1 MSNARG
7 VNARGA
13 LGRYGEEL
21 AARRLTEA
29 GMTVLERNW
38 RCGRTGEIDIVARD
52 GDALVVCEVKT
63 RRAGAFEHPMAAVTP
78 TKADRLRGL
87 ARTLA
92 AGTRRGPTGR
102 RPHRRR
108 GRRPPRA
115 RRTRR
120 GARTGGGL
128 MGFARTCSVALVGVE
143 GVIVEVQADLEPGVA
158 AFTLVGLPDKSLTES
173 KDRVRAAVVNSG
185 AEWPQKKLTVGL
197 SPASVPKAGS
207 GFDLAVA
214 CAVLGASERIDP
226 RMLSDIV
233 MIGELGLDGR
243 VRPVRGILP
252 AVLAAAEAGY
262 EQVVVPECAAAEAS
276 LVPGVSVL
284 GVRTLR
290 QLIAVLADEPV
301 PDEEPDEGRP
311 DPLMAGL
318 RLPGTGAATGMHTVG
333 AAQQDQG
340 HDLADVVGQLAA
352 RTAVEVAAAGG
363 HHLFLEGPPGAGKTM
378 LAERLPAILPSLAKE
393 ESLEVTA
400 VHSVAGLL
408 PAGKPLVDVPPYCAP
423 HHSATMQALVGGGQG
438 VARPGAVSLAHRG
451 VLFLDET
458 PEFSSQALDAL
469 RQPLEAGH
477 VVIARSAG
485 VVRFPAKFLMVL
497 AANPCPCGR
506 FSRTDDLCECP
517 PAAIRRY
524 QARLSG
530 PLLDRV
536 DLRVEVDRVT
546 RSELSQSAARGESTA
561 VVAER
566 VRAAR
571 ERAALRLAGTLWRT
585 NSEVPGRE
593 LRSRWHA
600 APGAMDEAER
610 SLERGLLTARGLD
623 RVLRVAWTI
632 ADLVGH
638 DRPDAADVNLALQ
651 LRTGVPRG
659 MPMAIG
665 ALT

>member
-1 MSNARG
+1 
-7 VNARGA
+7 
-13 LGRYGEEL
+13 
-21 AARRLTEA
+21 
-29 GMTVLERNW
+29 
-38 RCGRTGEIDIVARD
+38 
-52 GDALVVCEVKT
+52 
-63 RRAGAFEHPMAAVTP
+63 
-78 TKADRLRGL
+78 
-87 ARTLA
+87 
-92 AGTRRGPTGR
+92 
-102 RPHRRR
+102 
-108 GRRPPRA
+108 
-115 RRTRR
+115 
-120 GARTGGGL
+120 

-143 GVIVEVQADLEPGVA
+143 GVVVEVQADLEPGVA

-173 KDRVRAAVVNSG
+173 RDRVRAAVVNSG
-185 AEWPQKKLTVGL
+185 GEWPQKKLTVGL

-214 CAVLGASERIDP
+214 CAVLGAAERIDP
-226 RMLSDIV
+226 RVLADIV

-252 AVLAAAEAGY
+252 AVLAAADAGY

-284 GVRTLR
+284 GIRSLR
-290 QLIAVLADEPV
+290 QLIAVLTDEPV
-301 PDEEPDEGRP
+301 PEEEAEEPTRP
-311 DPLMAGL
+311 DPLLAGL
-318 RLPGTGAATGMHTVG
+318 RVPGTGAATGVHSAG
-333 AAQQDQG
+333 AVQHDQG
-340 HDLADVVGQLAA
+340 HDLADVVGQLSA

-378 LAERLPAILPSLAKE
+378 LAERLPSILPPLDRQA
-393 ESLEVTA
+393 SLEVTA

-408 PAGKPLVDVPPYCAP
+408 PPGKPLIDTAPYCAP
-423 HHSATMQALVGGGQG
+423 HHSATMQALVGGGPG
-438 VARPGAVSLAHRG
+438 TARPGAVSLSHRG

-458 PEFSSQALDAL
+458 PEFSSRALDAL

-485 VVRFPAKFLMVL
+485 VVRFPARFLMVL

-506 FSRTDDLCECP
+506 FSQTNDQCECP
-517 PAAIRRY
+517 PSAIRRY

-546 RSELSQSAARGESTA
+546 RTELAGGARGETTA
-561 VVAER
+561 TVAER

-571 ERAALRLAGTLWRT
+571 ERAAARLTGTPWGT

-593 LRSRWHA
+593 LRSRWQA
-600 APGAMDEAER
+600 APGAMDDAER
-610 SLERGLLTARGLD
+610 SLERGVLTARGLD
-623 RVLRVAWTI
+623 RVLRVAWTV
-632 ADLVGH
+632 ADLCGH
-638 DRPDAADVNLALQ
+638 DRPDATDVALALQ

-659 MPMAIG
+659 VPMTVG
-665 ALT
+665 AAV

>member
-1 MSNARG
+1 
-7 VNARGA
+7 
-13 LGRYGEEL
+13 
-21 AARRLTEA
+21 
-29 GMTVLERNW
+29 
-38 RCGRTGEIDIVARD
+38 
-52 GDALVVCEVKT
+52 
-63 RRAGAFEHPMAAVTP
+63 
-78 TKADRLRGL
+78 
-87 ARTLA
+87 
-92 AGTRRGPTGR
+92 
-102 RPHRRR
+102 
-108 GRRPPRA
+108 
-115 RRTRR
+115 
-120 GARTGGGL
+120 

-143 GVIVEVQADLEPGVA
+143 GVVVEVQADLEPGVA

-173 KDRVRAAVVNSG
+173 RDRVRAAVVNSG

-214 CAVLGASERIDP
+214 CAVLGAAERIDP
-226 RMLSDIV
+226 RVLADVV

-252 AVLAAAEAGY
+252 AVLAAADAGY

-276 LVPGVSVL
+276 LVPGISVL
-284 GVRTLR
+284 GVRSLR
-290 QLIAVLADEPV
+290 QLIAVLTDEPV
-301 PDEEPDEGRP
+301 PEEDPDEQGRP
-311 DPLMAGL
+311 DPLLAGL
-318 RLPGTGAATGMHTVG
+318 RVPGTGAATGMHSVG
-333 AAQQDQG
+333 AAQHDHG
-340 HDLADVVGQLAA
+340 HDLADVVGQISA
-352 RTAVEVAAAGG
+352 RTAVEVAAVGG

-378 LAERLPAILPSLAKE
+378 LAERLPGILPPLGRQ

-408 PAGKPLVDVPPYCAP
+408 PPGKPLIDLAPYCAP
-423 HHSATMQALVGGGQG
+423 HHSATMQALVGGGPG

-458 PEFSSQALDAL
+458 PEFSSHALDAL

-506 FSRTDDLCECP
+506 FSQRDSLCECP
-517 PAAIRRY
+517 PSAVRRY

-536 DLRVEVDRVT
+536 DLRVEVDPVT
-546 RSELSQSAARGESTA
+546 RSELTRDARGESTA
-561 VVAER
+561 AVADR

-571 ERAALRLAGTLWRT
+571 ERATARLAGTPWRT

-600 APGAMDEAER
+600 AAGALDEAER
-610 SLERGLLTARGLD
+610 NLERGVLTARGLD
-623 RVLRVAWTI
+623 RVLRVAWTV
-632 ADLVGH
+632 ADLAGH
-638 DRPDAADVNLALQ
+638 DRPDASDVALALQ

-659 MPMAIG
+659 VPMTVGTPA
-665 ALT
+665 

>member
-1 MSNARG
+1 
-7 VNARGA
+7 
-13 LGRYGEEL
+13 
-21 AARRLTEA
+21 
-29 GMTVLERNW
+29 
-38 RCGRTGEIDIVARD
+38 
-52 GDALVVCEVKT
+52 
-63 RRAGAFEHPMAAVTP
+63 
-78 TKADRLRGL
+78 
-87 ARTLA
+87 
-92 AGTRRGPTGR
+92 
-102 RPHRRR
+102 
-108 GRRPPRA
+108 
-115 RRTRR
+115 
-120 GARTGGGL
+120 

-143 GVIVEVQADLEPGVA
+143 GVVVEVQADLEPGVA

-173 KDRVRAAVVNSG
+173 RDRVRAAVVNSG
-185 AEWPQKKLTVGL
+185 CEWPQRKLTVGL

-214 CAVLGASERIDP
+214 CAVLGACERIDP
-226 RMLSDIV
+226 RVLADIV

-252 AVLAAAEAGY
+252 AVLAAADAGY

-284 GVRTLR
+284 GVRSLR

-301 PDEEPDEGRP
+301 PEEEPHDLGRP
-311 DPLMAGL
+311 DPLLAGL
-318 RLPGTGAATGMHTVG
+318 RVPGTGAATSMHSLG
-333 AAQQDQG
+333 ASPSERG
-340 HDLADVVGQLAA
+340 HDLADVVGQMSA

-378 LAERLPAILPSLAKE
+378 LAERLPAILPRLGRQ

-408 PAGKPLVDVPPYCAP
+408 PPGKPLIDVAPYCAP
-423 HHSATMQALVGGGQG
+423 HHSATMQALVGGGPG
-438 VARPGAVSLAHRG
+438 IPRPGAVSLSHRG

-458 PEFSSQALDAL
+458 PEFSGQALDAL

-506 FSRTDDLCECP
+506 FSQTDAMCECP
-517 PAAIRRY
+517 PSAIRRY

-546 RSELSQSAARGESTA
+546 RAQLTERGARGESTA
-561 VVAER
+561 TVADR
-566 VRAAR
+566 VRTAR
-571 ERAALRLAGTLWRT
+571 ERASARLDGTPWRT
-585 NSEVPGRE
+585 NSEIPGRE
-593 LRSRWHA
+593 LRSRWYA
-600 APGAMDEAER
+600 AAGAMDEAER
-610 SLERGLLTARGLD
+610 NLERGVLTARGLD
-623 RVLRVAWTI
+623 RVLRVAWTV

-638 DRPDAADVNLALQ
+638 DRPDATDVALALQ

-659 MPMAIG
+659 VPMAIG
-665 ALT
+665 AMT

>member
-1 MSNARG
+1 
-7 VNARGA
+7 
-13 LGRYGEEL
+13 
-21 AARRLTEA
+21 
-29 GMTVLERNW
+29 
-38 RCGRTGEIDIVARD
+38 
-52 GDALVVCEVKT
+52 
-63 RRAGAFEHPMAAVTP
+63 
-78 TKADRLRGL
+78 
-87 ARTLA
+87 
-92 AGTRRGPTGR
+92 
-102 RPHRRR
+102 
-108 GRRPPRA
+108 
-115 RRTRR
+115 
-120 GARTGGGL
+120 

-143 GVIVEVQADLEPGVA
+143 GVVVEVQADLEPGVA

-173 KDRVRAAVVNSG
+173 RDRVRAAVVNSG
-185 AEWPQKKLTVGL
+185 GQWPQKKLTVGL

-214 CAVLGASERIDP
+214 CAVLGAAERIDP
-226 RMLSDIV
+226 RVLADIV

-252 AVLAAAEAGY
+252 AVLAAADAGY

-284 GVRTLR
+284 GVRSLR
-290 QLIAVLADEPV
+290 QLIAVLTDEPV
-301 PDEEPDEGRP
+301 PDEIPDEQGRP
-311 DPLMAGL
+311 DPLLAGL
-318 RLPGTGAATGMHTVG
+318 RVPGAGAAAGMHGTGAAQH
-333 AAQQDQG
+333 DHG
-340 HDLADVVGQLAA
+340 HDLADVVGQLSA

-378 LAERLPAILPSLAKE
+378 LAERLPSVLPPLDRQ

-408 PAGKPLVDVPPYCAP
+408 PPGKPLIDVAPYCAP
-423 HHSATMQALVGGGQG
+423 HHSATMQALVGGGPG

-451 VLFLDET
+451 ILFLDET
-458 PEFSSQALDAL
+458 PEFSSHALDAL

-477 VVIARSAG
+477 VVVARSAG

-506 FSRTDDLCECP
+506 FSRTNDLCECP
-517 PAAIRRY
+517 PSAIRRY

-536 DLRVEVDRVT
+536 DLRVEADRVT
-546 RSELSQSAARGESTA
+546 RAELTASGVRGESTA
-561 VVAER
+561 AVAAR

-571 ERAALRLAGTLWRT
+571 ERAAARLAGTPWRT
-585 NSEVPGRE
+585 NSDVPGRE

-600 APGAMDEAER
+600 APGAMEDAER
-610 SLERGLLTARGLD
+610 SLERGVLTARGLD
-623 RVLRVAWTI
+623 RVLRVAWTV
-632 ADLVGH
+632 ADLAGH
-638 DRPDAADVNLALQ
+638 DRPDAGDVALALQ

-659 MPMAIG
+659 VPMAIG
-665 ALT
+665 APA

>member
-1 MSNARG
+1 
-7 VNARGA
+7 
-13 LGRYGEEL
+13 
-21 AARRLTEA
+21 
-29 GMTVLERNW
+29 
-38 RCGRTGEIDIVARD
+38 
-52 GDALVVCEVKT
+52 
-63 RRAGAFEHPMAAVTP
+63 
-78 TKADRLRGL
+78 
-87 ARTLA
+87 
-92 AGTRRGPTGR
+92 
-102 RPHRRR
+102 
-108 GRRPPRA
+108 
-115 RRTRR
+115 
-120 GARTGGGL
+120 
-128 MGFARTCSVALVGVE
+128 
-143 GVIVEVQADLEPGVA
+143 
-158 AFTLVGLPDKSLTES
+158 
-173 KDRVRAAVVNSG
+173 
-185 AEWPQKKLTVGL
+185 
-197 SPASVPKAGS
+197 
-207 GFDLAVA
+207 
-214 CAVLGASERIDP
+214 
-226 RMLSDIV
+226 
-233 MIGELGLDGR
+233 
-243 VRPVRGILP
+243 VRGILP

-262 EQVVVPECAAAEAS
+262 EQVVVPECSAAEAS

-311 DPLMAGL
+311 DPLLAGL
-318 RLPGTGAATGMHTVG
+318 RMPGTGAATGMHTTG
-333 AAQQDQG
+333 AAHQDQG

-378 LAERLPAILPSLAKE
+378 LAERLPAILPELGRE

-400 VHSVAGLL
+400 VHSIAGLL
-408 PAGKPLVDVPPYCAP
+408 PVGKPLVDTAPYCAP

-438 VARPGAVSLAHRG
+438 IARPGAVSLAHRG

-517 PAAIRRY
+517 PASIRRY

-536 DLRVEVDRVT
+536 DLRVEIDRVT
-546 RSELSQSAARGESTA
+546 RSELTQRGARGESTA
-561 VVAER
+561 TVAAR

-571 ERAALRLAGTLWRT
+571 ERSALRLTGTPWRT
-585 NSEVPGRE
+585 NSEIPGRE

-610 SLERGLLTARGLD
+610 SLERGMLTARGLD

-632 ADLVGH
+632 SDLVGH
-638 DRPDAADVNLALQ
+638 ERPDAADVNLALQ

-659 MPMAIG
+659 VPMAIG
-665 ALT
+665 ALV

>member
-1 MSNARG
+1 
-7 VNARGA
+7 
-13 LGRYGEEL
+13 
-21 AARRLTEA
+21 
-29 GMTVLERNW
+29 
-38 RCGRTGEIDIVARD
+38 
-52 GDALVVCEVKT
+52 
-63 RRAGAFEHPMAAVTP
+63 
-78 TKADRLRGL
+78 
-87 ARTLA
+87 
-92 AGTRRGPTGR
+92 
-102 RPHRRR
+102 
-108 GRRPPRA
+108 
-115 RRTRR
+115 
-120 GARTGGGL
+120 

-143 GVIVEVQADLEPGVA
+143 GVVVEVQADLEPGVA
-158 AFTLVGLPDKSLTES
+158 AFTLVGLPDKSLSES
-173 KDRVRAAVVNSG
+173 RDRVRAAVVNSG
-185 AEWPQKKLTVGL
+185 GEWPQKKLTVGL

-214 CAVLGASERIDP
+214 CAVLGAAERIDP
-226 RMLSDIV
+226 RVLADIV

-252 AVLAAAEAGY
+252 AVIAAADAGY

-284 GVRTLR
+284 GVRSLR
-290 QLIAVLADEPV
+290 QLIAVLTDEPV
-301 PDEEPDEGRP
+301 PEEEPDDQGRP
-311 DPLMAGL
+311 DPLLAGL
-318 RLPGTGAATGMHTVG
+318 RVPGTGAATGMHSLG
-333 AAQQDQG
+333 AIQSDHG
-340 HDLADVVGQLAA
+340 HDLADVVGQISA

-378 LAERLPAILPSLAKE
+378 LAERLPAILPRLSRG

-408 PAGKPLVDVPPYCAP
+408 PPGKPLIDVAPYCAP

-438 VARPGAVSLAHRG
+438 IARPGAVSLSHRG

-506 FSRTDDLCECP
+506 FSRTDDMCECP
-517 PAAIRRY
+517 PSVIRRY

-546 RSELSQSAARGESTA
+546 RAQLTERGARGESTA
-561 VVAER
+561 TVADR

-571 ERAALRLAGTLWRT
+571 ERASARLAGTPWRT
-585 NSEVPGRE
+585 NSEIPGRE
-593 LRSRWHA
+593 LRSRWYA
-600 APGAMDEAER
+600 AIGAMDEAER
-610 SLERGLLTARGLD
+610 NLERGVLTARGLD
-623 RVLRVAWTI
+623 RVLRVAWTV
-632 ADLVGH
+632 ADLLGH
-638 DRPDAADVNLALQ
+638 DRPEATDVALALQ

-659 MPMAIG
+659 VPMAIG

>member
-1 MSNARG
+1 
-7 VNARGA
+7 
-13 LGRYGEEL
+13 
-21 AARRLTEA
+21 
-29 GMTVLERNW
+29 
-38 RCGRTGEIDIVARD
+38 
-52 GDALVVCEVKT
+52 
-63 RRAGAFEHPMAAVTP
+63 
-78 TKADRLRGL
+78 
-87 ARTLA
+87 
-92 AGTRRGPTGR
+92 
-102 RPHRRR
+102 
-108 GRRPPRA
+108 
-115 RRTRR
+115 
-120 GARTGGGL
+120 

-143 GVIVEVQADLEPGVA
+143 GVVVEVQADLEPGVA

-173 KDRVRAAVVNSG
+173 RDRVRAAVVNSG
-185 AEWPQKKLTVGL
+185 GEWPQKKLTVGL

-226 RMLSDIV
+226 RVLADIV

-252 AVLAAAEAGY
+252 AVLAAADAGY

-284 GVRTLR
+284 GVRSLR

-301 PDEEPDEGRP
+301 PEEEPDEVGRP
-311 DPLMAGL
+311 DPLLAGL
-318 RLPGTGAATGMHTVG
+318 RVPGTGAATGMHSFG
-333 AAQQDQG
+333 AAQHEQG
-340 HDLADVVGQLAA
+340 HDLADVVGQISA

-378 LAERLPAILPSLAKE
+378 LAERLPAILPRLTRE

-408 PAGKPLVDVPPYCAP
+408 PPGKPLIDVAPYCAP

-438 VARPGAVSLAHRG
+438 IARPGAVSLSHRG

-458 PEFSSQALDAL
+458 PEFSSRALDAL

-506 FSRTDDLCECP
+506 FSQTDDFCECP
-517 PAAIRRY
+517 PSAVRRY

-546 RSELSQSAARGESTA
+546 RAELTLRGARGESTA
-561 VVAER
+561 TVADR

-571 ERAALRLAGTLWRT
+571 QRASARLAGTPWRT

-600 APGAMDEAER
+600 ASGAMDEAER
-610 SLERGLLTARGLD
+610 NLERGVLTARGLD
-623 RVLRVAWTI
+623 RVLRVAWTV

-638 DRPDAADVNLALQ
+638 DRPDATDVALALQ

-659 MPMAIG
+659 VPMAIG
-665 ALT
+665 AMT

>member
-1 MSNARG
+1 
-7 VNARGA
+7 
-13 LGRYGEEL
+13 
-21 AARRLTEA
+21 
-29 GMTVLERNW
+29 
-38 RCGRTGEIDIVARD
+38 
-52 GDALVVCEVKT
+52 
-63 RRAGAFEHPMAAVTP
+63 
-78 TKADRLRGL
+78 
-87 ARTLA
+87 
-92 AGTRRGPTGR
+92 
-102 RPHRRR
+102 
-108 GRRPPRA
+108 
-115 RRTRR
+115 
-120 GARTGGGL
+120 

-143 GVIVEVQADLEPGVA
+143 GVVVEVQADLEPGVA
-158 AFTLVGLPDKSLTES
+158 AFTLVGLPDKSLSES
-173 KDRVRAAVVNSG
+173 RDRVRAAVVNSG

-197 SPASVPKAGS
+197 SPASVPKGGS
-207 GFDLAVA
+207 GFDLAIA
-214 CAVLGASERIDP
+214 SAVLGASERIDP
-226 RMLSDIV
+226 RVLADIV

-243 VRPVRGILP
+243 VRPVRGVLP

-284 GVRTLR
+284 GVRSLR

-301 PDEEPDEGRP
+301 PEEERDDPDRP
-311 DPLMAGL
+311 DPLLAGL
-318 RLPGTGAATGMHTVG
+318 RMPGTAAASGMLGAGGH
-333 AAQQDQG
+333 DQG
-340 HDLADVVGQLAA
+340 LDLADVVGQRSA

-378 LAERLPAILPSLAKE
+378 LAERLPAVLPQLTRE

-408 PAGKPLVDVPPYCAP
+408 PPGKPLIDVPPYCAP
-423 HHSATMQALVGGGQG
+423 HHSATMQALVGGGANI
-438 VARPGAVSLAHRG
+438 ARPGAVSMAHRG

-458 PEFSSQALDAL
+458 PEFSSRALDAL

-485 VVRFPAKFLMVL
+485 VVRFPARFLMVL

-506 FSRTDDLCECP
+506 FSQRDTLCECP
-517 PAAIRRY
+517 PSAVRRY

-536 DLRVEVDRVT
+536 DLRVEVDPVGRA
-546 RSELSQSAARGESTA
+546 ELVHRGPGGESTA
-561 VVAER
+561 TVADR

-571 ERAALRLAGTLWRT
+571 QRTAARLADTPWRT

-593 LRSRWHA
+593 LRSRFRPA
-600 APGAMDEAER
+600 TGAMDEAER
-610 SLERGLLTARGLD
+610 NLERGVLTARGLD
-623 RVLRVAWTI
+623 RVLRVAWTV

-638 DRPDAADVNLALQ
+638 DRPAPSDVALALQ

-659 MPMAIG
+659 VPMALG

>member
-1 MSNARG
+1 
-7 VNARGA
+7 
-13 LGRYGEEL
+13 
-21 AARRLTEA
+21 
-29 GMTVLERNW
+29 
-38 RCGRTGEIDIVARD
+38 
-52 GDALVVCEVKT
+52 
-63 RRAGAFEHPMAAVTP
+63 
-78 TKADRLRGL
+78 
-87 ARTLA
+87 
-92 AGTRRGPTGR
+92 
-102 RPHRRR
+102 
-108 GRRPPRA
+108 
-115 RRTRR
+115 
-120 GARTGGGL
+120 

-143 GVIVEVQADLEPGVA
+143 GVVVEVQADLEPGVA

-173 KDRVRAAVVNSG
+173 RDRVRAAVVNSG

-214 CAVLGASERIDP
+214 CAVLGAAERIDP
-226 RMLSDIV
+226 RVPADVV

-252 AVLAAAEAGY
+252 AVLAAADAGY

-276 LVPGVSVL
+276 LVPGISVL
-284 GVRTLR
+284 GVRSLR
-290 QLIAVLADEPV
+290 QLIAVLTDEPV
-301 PDEEPDEGRP
+301 PEEDPDEQGRP
-311 DPLMAGL
+311 DPLLAGL
-318 RLPGTGAATGMHTVG
+318 RVPGTGAATGMHSVG
-333 AAQQDQG
+333 AAQHDHG
-340 HDLADVVGQLAA
+340 HDLSDVVGQISA

-378 LAERLPAILPSLAKE
+378 LAERLPGILPPLGRQ

-408 PAGKPLVDVPPYCAP
+408 PPGKPLIDLAPYCAP
-423 HHSATMQALVGGGQG
+423 HHSATMQALVGGGPG

-451 VLFLDET
+451 VLFLDEA
-458 PEFSSQALDAL
+458 PEFSSHALDAL

-485 VVRFPAKFLMVL
+485 VVRFPARFLMVL

-506 FSRTDDLCECP
+506 FSQRDSLCECP
-517 PAAIRRY
+517 PSAIRRY

-536 DLRVEVDRVT
+536 DLRVEVDPVT
-546 RSELSQSAARGESTA
+546 RSELTRDARGESTA
-561 VVAER
+561 TVADR

-571 ERAALRLAGTLWRT
+571 ERATARLAGTPWRS

-600 APGAMDEAER
+600 AAGALDEAER
-610 SLERGLLTARGLD
+610 NLERGVLTARGLD
-623 RVLRVAWTI
+623 RVLRVAWTV
-632 ADLVGH
+632 ADLAGH
-638 DRPDAADVNLALQ
+638 DRPDASDVALALQ

-659 MPMAIG
+659 VPMTIG
-665 ALT
+665 TPA